1 MKSINE
7 ELYILEEEYKLF
19 DKHYKEATERNDSIW
34 IENLA
39 YKKEYLDNKLI
50 KLKEIWMKRK

>member
-19 DKHYKEATERNDSIW
+19 QDHLKEATEKNDSIW
-34 IENLA
+34 LYHLK

-50 KLKEIWMKRK
+50 KLKEEWMKRK